1 MQIGMI
7 GLGPMGASMTAR
19 LMSGGHDCVEANSGE
34 RGERLMNADSRVV
47 FLLDVDNTLLDND
60 HIEGMLPADGGD
72 SAAVIAACRRAGIDD
87 AKLAERLQQE
97 GVQAFSRSWRQLLQR
112 IAAKRRGLAQAGAR

>member
-19 LMSGGHDCVEANSGE
+19 LMSGGHDCVAANPGE
-34 RGERLMNADSRVV
+34 RGERVMNADSRVV
-47 FLLDVDNTLLDND
+47 LLLDVDNTLLDND

-72 SAAVIAACRRAGIDD
+72 SAALIAACRPAGTDD
-87 AKLAERLQQE
+87 ATTAERRRE
-97 GVQAFSRSWRQLLQR
+97 G
-112 IAAKRRGLAQAGAR
+112 GAEAMLNSEHP